1 MDDPPVDLVK
11 RRHRDLE
18 QIALVAL
25 RCLRLLMQCGASARV
40 VHQCG
45 ALLAR
50 SQNVDLLGLRLGYA
64 SISMTLG
71 SQGNSITRM
80 ITIGGHGVNHRLDR
94 AVRAL
99 VREAAGHRFPP
110 AEIHTRLDQ
119 LEIRTKRYP
128 LGVVA
133 VAVGIACAAFSGL
146 LGADPRAMAAVL
158 IGSGVGQAVRML
170 LHRRGIN
177 LFVIAAAI
185 ALIASYLGG
194 LGAHLLHSHTVDL
207 AIFGATLLLVPGV
220 PATNAQADVVDGYP
234 TLGSAR
240 ALSVLMVMIFAAVG
254 LWISRMLLGL
264 PIS

>member
-1 MDDPPVDLVK
+1 MDDNPVDLVK

-18 QIALVAL
+18 QIALVSL
-25 RCLRLLMQCGASARV
+25 RCLRMLMQCGAGARV
-40 VHQCG
+40 IHQCG
-45 ALLAR
+45 AMLAR

-64 SISMTLG
+64 SIALTLG

-80 ITIGGHGVNHRLDR
+80 VTIGGHGVNHRLDR

-99 VREAAGHRFPP
+99 VREVAETRPSP
-110 AEIHTRLDQ
+110 AEINTRLDH
-119 LEIRTKRYP
+119 LETHTKRYS
-128 LGVVA
+128 LGVVS
-133 VAVGIACAAFSGL
+133 VAVGIACGAFSGL
-146 LGADPRAMAAVL
+146 LGADERAMAAVL
-158 IGSGVGQAVRML
+158 VASGVGQAVRMV
-170 LHRRGIN
+170 LHRRGVN

-194 LGAHLLHSHTVDL
+194 LGARELHSGTVEL

-240 ALSVLMVMIFAAVG
+240 ALSVLMIMVFAAVG
-254 LWISRMLLGL
+254 LWISRMLLGM
-264 PIS
+264 PSP